1 MENNL
6 LARDLLKNIPV
17 GVFRMSPD
25 GLFVDLNPAAAEI
38 LGYTAAR
45 AKAGLPGRAF
55 LADPSAWPSFLARM
69 ENEPATVELLFKHRD
84 GSSVACTVTA
94 RANRDENGRLLSV
107 DGTMVPVQARPEG
120 NAERHRQTGYM
131 RALQDI
137 MLAVAGRVAPLDVLR
152 ILLKHTL
159 ALMRT
164 CHGYFFQYE
173 AQTDTLVLKIGLGLY
188 RPIVGFAIQKGDG
201 LVGKVWQDQS
211 PILINDYQNWPG
223 RHPDPTWGAV
233 YSVAG
238 VPLKSKDSLLGVIGF
253 LHTEKGRQIED
264 HEFELLNRF
273 AELAA
278 IALDKAKVDAKL
290 EAELAERR
298 QAEDDLVKSEERYRS
313 VVEDLG
319 EFVMRWKPEGRVIF
333 ANDAY
338 CRYKGKSKSEVIGRN
353 VEALFSKPAYDQAL
367 EIIARLSPDQPMEA
381 NDILTRGPDNQ
392 PIWEE
397 WTDRG
402 IFDAAGRLTEIQSVG
417 RNITERKLAEKAL
430 RENEHR
436 FRSFFNS
443 NPEGI
448 ILVDL
453 EGHILDANRSLL
465 KLTGYPLEELQGR
478 PYHKLVHAR
487 YHSYIAQNIEDLL
500 RGLVTDGP
508 LEIEYVNNRGTSV
521 LISARG
527 WVITDE
533 DSQPVALGA
542 FIRDVT
548 KEKRLAAEKADL
560 ENQLQQ
566 TQKMEAIG
574 TLTGGIA
581 HDFNNI
587 LAGILGYAELA
598 QLETDEAQVGL
609 KRYLARILDACRRA
623 RSLVKQI
630 LQFSRRDDKDLAPLA
645 VTPLL
650 NEAVK
655 LLRSTLPA
663 TIRISADFA
672 AGQDRVVADPT
683 QLHQVIM
690 NLGTN
695 AFHAMRETGGTLT
708 FALENQRLA
717 AARYAMSLSIPP
729 GDYVK
734 ISIADTGPGIPEAL
748 LARIFEPY
756 FTTKEKQEGTG
767 LGLAVTFGIV
777 KNMNGL
783 IEVEQNAPGMTTFAV
798 YLPLAKGDRAEA
810 PEPSGD
816 LPPGRNQKILCVDDE
831 AVFLEVVQK
840 HLEGLGYR
848 VSACRNSVEA
858 RNRLLAAP
866 DAFDLI
872 ITDQTMPEVTG
883 VQLAAEIRKRNPTV
897 PIILCTG
904 YSEAVTAQTARQL
917 GIDALLM
924 KPVTR
929 KELARTVHHALSR
942 GPNIP
947 HAG

>member
-1 MENNL
+1 MENNPV
-6 LARDLLKNIPV
+6 ARDLLNTIPV
-17 GVFRMSPD
+17 GVFRMSPE
-25 GLFVDLNPAAAEI
+25 GRFVDLNPAAADI
-38 LGYTAAR
+38 LGYPEPQAVMA
-45 AKAGLPGRAF
+45 LPALAF
-55 LADPSAWPSFLARM
+55 LPDPSAWPLFLSRIEKETTAF
-69 ENEPATVELLFKHRD
+69 ELRFKHRD
-84 GSSVACTVTA
+84 GASVPCTLTA
-94 RANRDENGRLLSV
+94 RANRDKNGRLLSI
-107 DGTMVPVQARPEG
+107 DGTMVPARSYRGE
-120 NAERHRQTGYM
+120 NTERRRQTSYM

-137 MLAVAGRVAPLDVLR
+137 MLAVAGRVAPLEVLK

-159 ALMRT
+159 ALMHTR
-164 CHGYFFQYE
+164 HGYFFQYE
-173 AQTDTLVLKIGLGLY
+173 AQTDTLVLKIGQGLY
-188 RPIVGFAIQKGDG
+188 REIVGFAIKKGDG
-201 LVGKVWQDQS
+201 LVGKVWQDQT
-211 PILINDYQNWPG
+211 PILINNYQNWSG
-223 RHPDPTWGAV
+223 RHPDAAWDAV

-253 LHTEKGRQIED
+253 LHTKEGRQIED

-298 QAEDDLVKSEERYRS
+298 QAEEAFVKSEERYRS
-313 VVEDLG
+313 VVEDLA
-319 EFVMRWKPEGRVIF
+319 EFVLRWRPEGRVIF
-333 ANDAY
+333 ANEAY
-338 CRYKGKSKSEVIGRN
+338 CRYKGKPKAKIIGRN
-353 VEALFSKPAYDQAL
+353 IEALFSKSAYDQAL
-367 EIIARLSPDQPMEA
+367 EIIARLSPDHPTEA
-381 NDILTRGPDNQ
+381 NDILTWGPDSQ

-417 RNITERKLAEKAL
+417 RNITERKLADKAL

-453 EGHILDANRSLL
+453 EGRILDANRSLQ
-465 KLTGYPLEELQGR
+465 KLAGYRLEELQGK
-478 PYHKLVHAR
+478 PYHMFVNDR
-487 YHSYIAQNIEDLL
+487 YHAWIAQNIQDLM
-500 RGLVTDGP
+500 RGLVTDEP
-508 LEIEYVNNRGTSV
+508 LEIEYVNKGGTSV

-542 FIRDVT
+542 FVRDVT
-548 KEKRLAAEKADL
+548 KEKRLTAEKADL
-560 ENQLQQ
+560 ETQLQQ
-566 TQKMEAIG
+566 TQKMETIG

-587 LAGILGYAELA
+587 LAGILGYAELG
-598 QLETDEAQVGL
+598 QMETDKAQEGL
-609 KRYLARILDACRRA
+609 RRYLSRIVDACHRA

-630 LQFSRRDDKDLAPLA
+630 LQFSRRDDTDLTPLA
-645 VTPLL
+645 ATPLFK
-650 NEAVK
+650 EAVK

-663 TIRISADFA
+663 TIRISAEFNAKRDT
-672 AGQDRVVADPT
+672 VVADAT

-695 AFHAMRETGGTLT
+695 AFHAMRTTGGTLT
-708 FALENQRLA
+708 FVLENQRLDE
-717 AARYAMSLSIPP
+717 ARYAMSLSIPP
-729 GDYVK
+729 GNYVK
-734 ISIADTGPGIPEAL
+734 ISIADTGPGIPDAL
-748 LARIFEPY
+748 LERIFEPY

-777 KNMNGL
+777 KNLNGL
-783 IEVEQNAPGMTTFAV
+783 IAVEQNVPGRTTFAV
-798 YLPLAKGDRAEA
+798 YLPLAKSSGARGA
-810 PEPSGD
+810 EPSYR
-816 LPPGRNQKILCVDDE
+816 LPRGRNQRIFCIDDE
-831 AVFLEVVQK
+831 AVFLEVVQR

-848 VSACRNSVEA
+848 VTTCRSSVEA
-858 RNRLLAAP
+858 RDRMMAAP
-866 DAFDLI
+866 EAFDLI

-883 VQLAAEIRKRNPTV
+883 VQLAAEIRKRNPVV

-904 YSEAVTAQTARQL
+904 YSEVVTAPIAGQL
-917 GIDALLM
+917 GITALIM

-929 KELARTVHHALSR
+929 SELAKTVHQALHP
-942 GPNIP
+942 GPASGND
-947 HAG
+947 